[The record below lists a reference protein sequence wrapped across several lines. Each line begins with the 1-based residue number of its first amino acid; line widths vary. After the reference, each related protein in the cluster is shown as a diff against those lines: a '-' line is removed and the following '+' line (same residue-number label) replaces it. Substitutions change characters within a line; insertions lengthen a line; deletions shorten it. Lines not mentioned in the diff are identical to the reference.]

1 MKKLY
6 VSPAIEVSTFI
17 AEDIL
22 CASTISFEGGNTYDV
37 VSNGIEVDPTSKTQ
51 RVAGS
56 SGVAPFTFE

>member
-6 VSPAIEVSTFI
+6 VSPAIEVSAFI

-37 VSNGIEVDPTSKTQ
+37 VSRGIEVENGIQHVTGTVD
-51 RVAGS
+51 
-56 SGVAPFTFE
+56 VAPYTFE